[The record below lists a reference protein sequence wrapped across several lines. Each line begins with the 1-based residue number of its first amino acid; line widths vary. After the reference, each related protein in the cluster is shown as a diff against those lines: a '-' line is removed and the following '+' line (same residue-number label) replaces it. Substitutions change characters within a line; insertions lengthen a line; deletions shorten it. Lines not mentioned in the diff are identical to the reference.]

1 MNKLVWLTVA
11 FLGLVCVALWRGAVF
26 AQDQLWQTCMRAGA
40 RSQQHG
46 RAAEAARLYQV
57 AIKRAERF
65 GPGDA
70 RLVTSLAG
78 LADLYRAQGD
88 YPKAEPLYQR
98 ALAIG
103 ERTLGPDHPTVLAYQ
118 WEVAKARNALG
129 ETLAQTGQARAAN
142 EVYQTAL
149 MTAEHLVQS

>member
-26 AQDQLWQTCMRAGA
+26 AQDQLWETCMRAGA

-57 AIKRAERF
+57 ASKRAERF

-70 RLVTSLAG
+70 RLVTSLAS

-88 YPKAEPLYQR
+88 YQKAEPLYQR

-103 ERTLGPDHPTVLAYQ
+103 ERTLGPDHPTVLAC
-118 WEVAKARNALG
+118 RNNYAAL
-129 ETLAQTGQARAAN
+129 LRATGREAEAVKLDGRAPATQAEASHKRP
-142 EVYQTAL
+142 
-149 MTAEHLVQS
+149 AE

>member
-103 ERTLGPDHPTVLAYQ
+103 EKALRPNDPAM
-118 WEVAKARNALG
+118 VACRQGCAALR
-129 ETLAQTGQARAAN
+129 RAA
-142 EVYQTAL
+142 EPEPEIA
-149 MTAEHLVQS
+149 APRRAPH